1 MAQKR
6 RKFSPQYKAE
16 AVAFVLETGRP
27 ITEVAADLG
36 INAGTLL
43 FCQRRWDQGIRTL
56 HRRERSGPNQRA
68 RRGHRSFFLDHWRGE
83 WVPFLH
89 PSNHITRMIS
99 YHCIYSQLHT

>member
-36 INAGTLL
+36 INAGTLGNIL
-43 FCQRRWDQGIRTL
+43 TT
-56 HRRERSGPNQRA
+56 
-68 RRGHRSFFLDHWRGE
+68 E
-83 WVPFLH
+83 WKGK
-89 PSNHITRMIS
+89 SCEHIATR
-99 YHCIYSQLHT
+99 LL

>member
-36 INAGTLL
+36 IHAGTLGN
-43 FCQRRWDQGIRTL
+43 WVTGW
-56 HRRERSGPNQRA
+56 
-68 RRGHRSFFLDHWRGE
+68 RRGMKRFLSLKR
-83 WVPFLH
+83 P
-89 PSNHITRMIS
+89 
-99 YHCIYSQLHT
+99 

>member
-36 INAGTLL
+36 INAGTL
-43 FCQRRWDQGIRTL
+43 G
-56 HRRERSGPNQRA
+56 N
-68 RRGHRSFFLDHWRGE
+68 
-83 WVPFLH
+83 WV
-89 PSNHITRMIS
+89 TG
-99 YHCIYSQLHT
+99 

>member
-36 INAGTLL
+36 IHAGTLGKRVAAWHESNPEPEKAL
-43 FCQRRWDQGIRTL
+43 TPMERAEVAEMEDELRKLRLEYEFQKKRR
-56 HRRERSGPNQRA
+56 
-68 RRGHRSFFLDHWRGE
+68 
-83 WVPFLH
+83 
-89 PSNHITRMIS
+89 PSLPR
-99 YHCIYSQLHT
+99 LRP

>member
-36 INAGTLL
+36 INARALGNCLPT
-43 FCQRRWDQGIRTL
+43 FRR
-56 HRRERSGPNQRA
+56 
-68 RRGHRSFFLDHWRGE
+68 
-83 WVPFLH
+83 
-89 PSNHITRMIS
+89 
-99 YHCIYSQLHT
+99 

>member
-36 INAGTLL
+36 INAGTLGNWVSAWHEDNPEPEKAL
-43 FCQRRWDQGIRTL
+43 TPT
-56 HRRERSGPNQRA
+56 ERAKVAEMEDELRKLRLENEFLKKA
-68 RRGHRSFFLDHWRGE
+68 ASFFAKTQ
-83 WVPFLH
+83 P
-89 PSNHITRMIS
+89 
-99 YHCIYSQLHT
+99 